1 MRSCPVANR
10 LAGQTSPYLLEH
22 AENPVDW
29 YPWGPEAWGAA
40 QALDRPIFLSIG
52 YSACHWCHV
61 MARESFEDPE
71 IAGLINEGF
80 VAIKVDREEHPEL
93 DQLYMEA
100 VQMLVGQGGWPLS
113 VFLTPGLE
121 PFFGGTYWPPRARG
135 GMPGFGQVL
144 GAVAG
149 AWRARRGEVVDRA
162 RTLTERLR
170 QSAASV
176 GSGDVDRGGKTLL
189 EGAAS
194 SLARAFDRQYGGFG
208 PAPKFP
214 HPAGLCLL
222 IRRWHRTGEASCL
235 EMAELTLRKMAAGGI
250 RDHLGGGF
258 HRYSTDARWLV
269 PHFEKM
275 LYDNALLAG
284 SYLEAYQ
291 ATGQEEYAEVV
302 RQTLDY
308 LLSDMT
314 HPAGGFCSSEDADSE
329 GHEGR
334 FYRWTL
340 DEVRD
345 VLGREAAE
353 VFGYVYDVTGP
364 GNFEHGQNILHRD
377 LDLLRAELAGARQQL
392 LAARSKRVRP
402 RRDDK
407 VLVGWNGLAIEAMA
421 RAGAVLGEPRYADA
435 AARAARFLLD
445 NLRGHDGRLLH
456 CWRAGR
462 ASVYALLD
470 DYAALAAGLL
480 ALHQTRFEECWIDE
494 AVRLADEILARFA
507 DPVDGGF
514 YLAAADHPALL
525 VRQKDV
531 LDRSTPSGGGLAA
544 AVLLRLGRLCA
555 RDDFLGAAER
565 ALRAAV
571 PWMEQYPLASG
582 QMLLALDAYLH
593 PAPEVVLL
601 GSEDRA
607 STAEVLGRVHRR
619 YLPNQLVAFRD
630 LTRPNGYCSPA
641 LAGLFRDKAP
651 VGAGPTLYVCDH
663 FACQA
668 PVSGTQA
675 ALAALAAQQCRTA

>member
-1 MRSCPVANR
+1 
-10 LAGQTSPYLLEH
+10 LEH

-40 QALDRPIFLSIG
+40 RALDRPIFLSIG

-71 IAGLINEGF
+71 IARLLSESF

-135 GMPGFGQVL
+135 GMPSFGQVL
-144 GAVAG
+144 RAVAG
-149 AWRARRGEVVDRA
+149 AWEARRGEVVEHA
-162 RTLTERLR
+162 RKLTELLSR
-170 QSAASV
+170 SAAAA
-176 GSGDVDRGGKTLL
+176 GSGGDMERAGSALL
-189 EGAAS
+189 EGAAT

-235 EMAELTLRKMAAGGI
+235 EMAELTLRKMAAGGMY
-250 RDHLGGGF
+250 DHLGGGF

-284 SYLEAYQ
+284 AYLEAFQ
-291 ATGQEEYAEVV
+291 ATGHEEYAEVV
-302 RQTLDY
+302 RHSLDY
-308 LLSDMT
+308 LLADMI
-314 HPAGGFCSSEDADSE
+314 HPDGGFCSSEDADSE

-334 FYRWTL
+334 FYLWTL
-340 DEVRD
+340 DEVRA
-345 VLGREAAE
+345 VLGREVAD
-353 VFGYVYDVTGP
+353 VFAYVYDVTGP
-364 GNFEHGQNILHRD
+364 GNFEHGQNVLNRAKTLPQCAAMLHRD
-377 LDLLRAELAGARQQL
+377 VEFLRADLDGARQQL

-421 RAGAVLGEPRYADA
+421 RAGAVLGEPRYAQA
-435 AARAARFLLD
+435 AARAAQFVLD
-445 NLRGHDGRLLH
+445 NLRGPDGRLLH

-462 ASVYALLD
+462 PSVYALLD
-470 DYAALAAGLL
+470 DYAALAAALL
-480 ALHQTRFEECWIDE
+480 ALYQARGEERWIDE
-494 AVRLADEILARFA
+494 AVRLAEELLARFV

-514 YLAAADHPALL
+514 YLAAADHPSLI

-544 AVLLRLGRLCA
+544 GVLLRLGRLCA
-555 RDDFLGAAER
+555 RDEFLVAAER

-593 PAPEVVLL
+593 PAPEVVVL
-601 GSEDRA
+601 GSDDRA
-607 STAEVLGRVHRR
+607 GAAEVLGRVHRR
-619 YLPNQLVAFRD
+619 YQPNQLVAFRD
-630 LTRPNGYCSPA
+630 LTRLNGYRSPT
-641 LAGLFRDKAP
+641 LVGLFRDKAP
-651 VGAGPTLYVCDH
+651 VGPGPTLYLCDH
-663 FACQA
+663 FGCQT

-675 ALAALAAQQCRTA
+675 ALAVLAARECRSGG